1 MKLFVLTVA
10 CAVSVAACAWAQ
22 DSAPATTKA
31 AAEPAVAVVSGSVDT
46 VIVAVAGS
54 ELADPKAAAIDATAA
69 VIIACGGQAK
79 GLIVI
84 EDSKDPAAV
93 VAGVMEAGKGL
104 PMIGTHGE
112 AMVSDRSLKA
122 GGVAVMAIGG
132 KKASVATAVAP
143 LDKQRKN
150 TAAALVKQ
158 LKDQKDVK
166 VVFALSEP
174 DLSFEP
180 GVTVEDFLFGMQEG
194 FGKDVMLFG
203 GNCKPI
209 NRNDGGIQFKDGK
222 TFNKN
227 VVAMTVSGPI
237 KYYGD
242 HTTEFKP
249 VGAPAKATKVDGKWI
264 LELDGKPAAQVY
276 RERRGMKPDEKF
288 TADSEHPIGVV
299 VAPDRRYNRMILEW
313 KDAEG
318 NMTGRPDSD
327 QQVKTA
333 EVKPGTE
340 TALRFITAIPE
351 GSLIQVMDYPGTSEA
366 INESAKLAVEDMLKR
381 AGKATPLVILSSDCC
396 ARGSRLKKF
405 SKNEGKD
412 ADEVK
417 NGIVPVTKG
426 KIPFFGFYAYG
437 EIGPIRGP
445 FLGLNYEYQQHTFVG
460 LTLVIDEAAKEAPTT
475 KPAGI

>member
-69 VIIACGGQAK
+69 VIQACGGQAK

-112 AMVSDRSLKA
+112 ALVSDRTLKA

-174 DLSFEP
+174 DLSFEE

-203 GNCKPI
+203 GNCKPVAKK
-209 NRNDGGIQFKDGK
+209 GIQFKDGK
-222 TFNKN
+222 TFQKN

-237 KYYGD
+237 KFYGD

-249 VGAPAKATKVDGKWI
+249 AGAPAKATKVDGKWI

-276 RERRGMKPDEKF
+276 RERRGMKPTDKF
-288 TADSEHPIGVV
+288 TADDEHPIGVV
-299 VAPDRRYNRMILEW
+299 VAPDLDRRYNRMILEW

-318 NMTGRPDSD
+318 KTGDD
-327 QQVKTA
+327 
-333 EVKPGTE
+333 VKPGTE

-351 GSLIQVMDYPGTSEA
+351 GSTIQVMDYPGTSKA

-396 ARGSRLKKF
+396 ARGSRLKDF
-405 SKNEGKD
+405 SKHEGKD